1 VAQVFIP
8 PAIRSLVGG
17 REVIE
22 AEGRTVAAIIDNLND
37 RFPGLKAHLCEGTDL
52 RTGLSVAVGNSV
64 SSLGLLQRVSA
75 DDEVHFLPSIG
86 GGC

>member
-1 VAQVFIP
+1 MAQVFIP
-8 PAIRSLVGG
+8 PAIRSLVDS

-22 AEGRTVAAIIDNLND
+22 AEGRTMAEIIDNLND
-37 RFPGLKAHLCEGTDL
+37 RFPGLKEHICEGDDL
-52 RTGLSVAVGNSV
+52 RPDLSVAVGSSV
-64 SSLGLLQRVSA
+64 SSLGLLQRVSP